1 MNRTGGNFIQII
13 EVAYYVS
20 AGNIVLLLVLLASYI
35 QIYAKIKS
43 NFTLGL
49 IIFTVALLL
58 QSFSRAIMLL
68 LIFASPSPPPEHVYS
83 IIFNLLGYNPIYVV
97 IPDIVEFIALSIL
110 LYFTR
115 E

>member
-1 MNRTGGNFIQII
+1 M
-13 EVAYYVS
+13 
-20 AGNIVLLLVLLASYI
+20 LLLVLLVSYI
-35 QIYAKIKS
+35 EIYGKLKS

-58 QSFSRAIMLL
+58 QSFTRAILL
-68 LIFASPSPPPEHVYS
+68 LLVIAAQPSPELYPIVIKY
-83 IIFNLLGYNPIYVV
+83 IGYNPVYVI
-97 IPDIVEFIALSIL
+97 IPDALEFIALSIL

>member
-1 MNRTGGNFIQII
+1 M
-13 EVAYYVS
+13 
-20 AGNIVLLLVLLASYI
+20 LLVSYF
-35 QIYAKIKS
+35 QIYSKIKS

-49 IIFTVALLL
+49 MIFTIALLL

-68 LIFASPSPPPEHVYS
+68 LLIRNPPPHSVYPMV
-83 IIFNLLGYNPIYVV
+83 IDLLGYNPLYVV
-97 IPDIVEFIALSIL
+97 IPDVLEFVALSIL

>member
-1 MNRTGGNFIQII
+1 M
-13 EVAYYVS
+13 
-20 AGNIVLLLVLLASYI
+20 LLVSYL

-49 IIFTVALLL
+49 IIFTIALLL
-58 QSFSRAIMLL
+58 QSLSRAIMLL
-68 LIFASPSPPPEHVYS
+68 LIIASPPPPIVYP
-83 IIFNLLGYNPIYVV
+83 IIINLLGYNPVYVV
-97 IPDIVEFIALSIL
+97 LPDVLEFIALSIL

>member
-1 MNRTGGNFIQII
+1 M
-13 EVAYYVS
+13 
-20 AGNIVLLLVLLASYI
+20 LLLVLLVSYF
-35 QIYAKIKS
+35 QIYSKIKS

-58 QSFSRAIMLL
+58 QSITRAILL
-68 LIFASPSPPPEHVYS
+68 LVIMANPPQPQVYQIL
-83 IIFNLLGYNPIYVV
+83 IINLLGYNPIYVV
-97 IPDIVEFIALSIL
+97 IPDALEFVALSIL

>member
-1 MNRTGGNFIQII
+1 M
-13 EVAYYVS
+13 
-20 AGNIVLLLVLLASYI
+20 LLLVLLVSYF
-35 QIYAKIKS
+35 QIYSKIKS

-58 QSFSRAIMLL
+58 QSITRAILL
-68 LIFASPSPPPEHVYS
+68 LVIISNPPQPQVYQIL
-83 IIFNLLGYNPIYVV
+83 IINLLGYNPIYVV
-97 IPDIVEFIALSIL
+97 IPDALEFIALSIL

>member
-1 MNRTGGNFIQII
+1 M
-13 EVAYYVS
+13 
-20 AGNIVLLLVLLASYI
+20 LLVSYI
-35 QIYAKIKS
+35 EIYGKLKS

-58 QSFSRAIMLL
+58 QSFTRAILL
-68 LIFASPSPPPEHVYS
+68 LLVIAAQPSPEIFPE
-83 IIFNLLGYNPIYVV
+83 IIKILGYNPVYVI
-97 IPDIVEFIALSIL
+97 IPDALEFIALSIL

>member
-1 MNRTGGNFIQII
+1 MKITGGNFIQLTEIT
-13 EVAYYVS
+13 YYVS
-20 AGNIVLLLVLLASYI
+20 AGNIVLLLVLLVSYI
-35 QIYAKIKS
+35 QIYNKIKS

-49 IIFTVALLL
+49 IVFTVALLM

-68 LIFASPSPPPEHVYS
+68 LIIANPPPEHFQP
-83 IIFNLLGYNPIYVV
+83 IIFNILGYNPIYVV
-97 IPDIVEFIALSIL
+97 IPDVLEFIALSIL